1 MERTTRKDTPR
12 IAAYV
17 LWMVYGIACAYL
29 YYRQTKWTGGS
40 VFESDLPAHIK
51 MVIED
56 HWYYSLTAFVYRFLY
71 LFPIHDLLIALF
83 LGIMSVF
90 AVAVTAVLLRYFQLP
105 EELTGFLALILN
117 LVMPIFIPGVADGRY
132 IGMQSASIWHNSTYI
147 VMKPLAVICF
157 LLYLQLEQEISEKLP
172 VKKAV
177 IFSLM
182 LVLTTAVKP
191 SYLVVFAPVML
202 FFMIADLFKK
212 VPFWR
217 LFTFGCCVLPS
228 LGVILL
234 QNAVLFGAQTDS
246 GIIIAPGLVV
256 RAHSGHPF
264 VAAGL
269 SILFPLA
276 VLIFSL
282 QDLVKDRIYR
292 FIWALAFVGYGEMFL
307 LSESGHRSLD
317 GNFMWGYFLV
327 ILLLFAVSVKKLYE
341 KKDRPGAALEVV
353 GCACTLALHLYYGM
367 HFFIAL
373 LKGISYHMWT

>member
-1 MERTTRKDTPR
+1 MKNKKLYLIPTG
-12 IAAYV
+12 
-17 LWMVYGIACAYL
+17 VYGLLCTYL
-29 YYRQTKWTGGS
+29 YFRQTKWTGGS
-40 VFESDLPAHIK
+40 VFESDLPAHIR

-83 LGIMSVF
+83 LGCMSVA
-90 AVAVTAVLLRYFQLP
+90 AVVVTAKLLTRLNVP
-105 EELTGFLALILN
+105 EGMTGYIALVLN
-117 LVMPIFIPGVADGRY
+117 LVMPVFIPGIADGRY
-132 IGMQSASIWHNSTYI
+132 MGMQSASIWHNSTYI

-157 LLYLQLEQEISEKLP
+157 ILYLELEEDIAQNLP
-172 VKKAV
+172 GKRAV
-177 IFSLM
+177 LFSLM

-191 SYLVVFAPVML
+191 SFLVVFAPVML
-202 FFMIADLFKK
+202 IFMIADLVKK

-217 LFTFGCCVLPS
+217 LFAFGCCVLPS

-246 GIIIAPGLVV
+246 SIVIAPSLVV
-256 RAHSGHPF
+256 RSHSGHPF
-264 VAAGL
+264 AAAVL

-276 VLIFSL
+276 VLCFSL
-282 QDLVKDRIYR
+282 TDLLKDRIYR
-292 FIWALAFVGYGEMFL
+292 FIWMMAAVGYGELFF
-307 LSESGHRSLD
+307 LSESGHRALD

-341 KKDRPGAALEVV
+341 KKDRPGAILEVL
-353 GCACTLALHLYYGM
+353 GCTVVLGLHLYFGM

-373 LKGISYHMWT
+373 LKGVSYVMWT